1 MNGKLLDELRS
12 VAEQEDD
19 IVRRLTLAGL
29 ADVVEKLDVHLD
41 QSRDRDVLVDKKLDD
56 IEDKVDDNTETLTE
70 IKKNPTVVIGEVIQK
85 VPKIARIVITTAMVI
100 AIIALSNR
108 MILRAILLGAGIEI
122 AFVDLVF
129 PP

>member
-1 MNGKLLDELRS
+1 VNGKLLDELRG
-12 VAEQEDD
+12 VAEQEED

>member
-12 VAEQEDD
+12 VAEQEED

-41 QSRDRDVLVDKKLDD
+41 QSGDRDVSVDKKLDD